1 MRPMIGCAAFVAV
14 LLYAPMLSTTA
25 IIELAYRIAVGATT
39 YVVTMIVVWFALGKP
54 QGIERRLFDHLTRA
68 RHA

>member
-1 MRPMIGCAAFVAV
+1 M
-14 LLYAPMLSTTA
+14 LLYLPMLSTTA

-39 YVVTMIVVWFALGKP
+39 YVVTMIVIWFAMGKP
-54 QGIERRLFDHLTRA
+54 HGIEQRLFDHLTRA